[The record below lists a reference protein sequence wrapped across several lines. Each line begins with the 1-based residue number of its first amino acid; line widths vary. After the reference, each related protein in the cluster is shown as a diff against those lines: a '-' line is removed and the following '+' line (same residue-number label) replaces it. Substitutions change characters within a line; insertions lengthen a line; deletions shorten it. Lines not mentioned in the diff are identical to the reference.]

1 MKKHNESTLTPVKD
15 SNCES
20 IVIGTLLNNS
30 KAIDSVRTILD
41 EDCFTNET
49 SAELYRAVKAVD
61 GAGDDIN
68 LITVN
73 AHLRK
78 IDSAIGIAQLIEAQ
92 QMSTVGDLTGYALR
106 LKELAMRRRMWI
118 VGQTL
123 VSAGTTES
131 EDIDDVRQKAHE
143 DITQLFGNAQSS
155 MLTLAEAY
163 STLHRQMLDNRNR
176 GGGAY
181 GTPTGFPEIDRRG
194 GLVKSDLLIV
204 AGESS
209 HGKTSLATAFIL
221 SAIQSGAD
229 VAMYSMEMTATQMAG
244 RIAAMR
250 SGVSAI
256 SISQSMLPVDKISA
270 IDRSMS
276 AIEMSRLH
284 FDDRATS
291 SIDNILAS
299 IRTMKIKYNIAG
311 AVIDYLQILNVNR
324 GHDFNKEQA
333 MGDAARRLKNL
344 AKDLNIWIIALS
356 QLSRDKEKSEPD
368 MNRLR
373 DSGQIAEA
381 ADVVML
387 VWRPE
392 LKSGTSYSGEYS
404 GISTSGTAMVNV
416 AKGRNIGTFR
426 FICGFDA
433 KCTMFYPLTELPKR
447 GETIKAPSINDDGGD
462 LPF

>member
-1 MKKHNESTLTPVKD
+1 MPVKD
-15 SNCES
+15 IDCES
-20 IVIGTLLNNS
+20 LVIGTLLNNS
-30 KAIDSVRTILD
+30 KAIESVRSILD
-41 EDCFTNET
+41 DDCFTDDT
-49 SAELYRAVKAVD
+49 STEVYQAVKSVD
-61 GAGDDIN
+61 SSGDDVN

-73 AHLRK
+73 AQLRK
-78 IDSAIGIAQLIEAQ
+78 TNSGITIPELVAAQ
-92 QMSTVGDLTGYALR
+92 QLSTVGDLTNYALR
-106 LKELAMRRRMWI
+106 LKELSIRRRMWLL
-118 VGQTL
+118 GQNL
-123 VSAGTTES
+123 ISAGTTES
-131 EDIDDVRQKAHE
+131 DDLDEVRQKAHE
-143 DITQLFGNAQSS
+143 SITQLFGCAQSS
-155 MLTLAEAY
+155 MITLADAY
-163 STLHRQMLDNRNR
+163 AQLHQQMLDNRRR
-176 GGGAY
+176 GGGAH
-181 GTPTGFPEIDRRG
+181 GTPTGFPELDRRG
-194 GLVKSDLLIV
+194 GLTPSDLIII

-209 HGKTSLATAFIL
+209 HGKTSLATAFMMN
-221 SAIQSGAD
+221 AMKAGAE

-250 SGVSAI
+250 SGVSAL
-256 SISQSMLPVDKISA
+256 SISQSMLPEDKIMS
-270 IDRSMS
+270 IGRSMS
-276 AIEMSRLH
+276 TFDMTKLH

-291 SIDNILAS
+291 SIDNILSS
-299 IRTMKIKYNIAG
+299 IRTMKIKYDIKG

-324 GHDFNKEQA
+324 GRDFNKEQA

-356 QLSRDKEKSEPD
+356 QLSRDKDRPEPD

-392 LKSGTSYSGEYS
+392 LKGNTSYPGEYS
-404 GISTSGTAMVNV
+404 SVSTAGTAMVNV

-433 KCTMFYPLTELPKR
+433 KCTMFYPLSDLPHK
-447 GETIKAPSINDDGGD
+447 GEITQAPSFKDDGGE